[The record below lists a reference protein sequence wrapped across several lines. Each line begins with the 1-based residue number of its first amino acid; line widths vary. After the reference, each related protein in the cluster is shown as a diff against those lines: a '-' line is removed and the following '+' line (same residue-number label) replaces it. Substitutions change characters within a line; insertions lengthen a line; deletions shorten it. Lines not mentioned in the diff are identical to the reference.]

1 MAIFIQ
7 AYTRLFTAESH
18 VLLLLQLRKLDDD
31 KNIRFAFDCLDT
43 DKSNYLSRDEIV
55 VALQNFQIPES
66 EIDEIVETVDANRD
80 GKIDFPEFRAM
91 IRGNC

>member
-1 MAIFIQ
+1 MLYHIECCVF
-7 AYTRLFTAESH
+7 
-18 VLLLLQLRKLDDD
+18 LLLQLRKLDDD

-43 DKSNYLSRDEIV
+43 DKSDFLSRDEIV

-66 EIDEIVETVDANRD
+66 EIDDIVTTVDANRD
-80 GKIDFPEFRAM
+80 GRIDFFEFRAM